1 MTSISHV
8 DMQQWRGLIRVD
20 GELDLGN
27 VGELTAEVRSALERD
42 PALLLIDL
50 RGCGFIDVSVIA
62 ALIEIQRSLD
72 GAGSTELAVVA
83 RRGPRRVLRLAGT
96 DELVPVFE
104 SMVDALH
111 PLDGARRDGTPRAS
125 ISG

>member
-1 MTSISHV
+1 MTSIRN
-8 DMQQWRGLIRVD
+8 MPWWRGLIRVD
-20 GELDLGN
+20 GELDLAN
-27 VGELTAEVRSALERD
+27 VGELTAEARSALERN

-50 RGCGFIDVSVIA
+50 RGCGFIDSSVIA

-72 GAGSTELAVVA
+72 GGKTTELAVVA
-83 RRGPRRVLRLAGT
+83 RREPRRVLLLTGT
-96 DELVPVFE
+96 DEQIPVFE

-111 PLDGARRDGTPRAS
+111 MTLNGARRDDRALAS